1 MALPNDVAGSEDS
14 GIIEGESAAAV
25 VWEAQLSGLLD
36 NLGPT
41 PPTPPI
47 GIPAHFAS
55 IGTHSGATAVWER
68 QLSGTLVDV
77 GPFSSAGVLT
87 NRRFTLLGDEDAQFQ
102 VVEDAIRQWVKAA
115 TGYDDNHVIWAY
127 QSGPRPDGAFA
138 LIQMGDFLPLGA
150 FDETVDEYD
159 AFGDPGEEIIS
170 TVTGLR
176 QFDVTVQVFTPE
188 VTTGAAGR
196 AKLAKCQTALGLSS
210 VRGALD
216 NAGITPFNIG
226 PVQWVPP
233 LNNNAFEGR
242 ALLVVSFYTLDV
254 LTEFNT
260 YIETA
265 VPELYTGPP
274 DSGTAED
281 IDI

>member
-1 MALPNDVAGSEDS
+1 MALPNDIAGSLDS
-14 GIIEGESAAAV
+14 GIVENEGSAGV
-25 VWEAQLSGLLD
+25 IWTAQLSAVLD

-47 GIPAHFAS
+47 GIPAHLAS
-55 IGTHSGATAVWER
+55 LGTHGGATAVWQR
-68 QLSGTLVDV
+68 QLSGTLSDV
-77 GPFSSAGVLT
+77 GPFGGSGVLT
-87 NRRFTLLGDEDAQFQ
+87 NRSFVMLGDEDAQFA

-115 TGYDDNHVIWAY
+115 TGYDDDHVIWAY
-127 QSGPRPDGAFA
+127 QNGPRPTDAFA

-150 FDETVDEYD
+150 FDEAIDEYD
-159 AFGDPGEEIIS
+159 AFAAPGEEIIS

-196 AKLAKCQTALGLSS
+196 AKLAKCQTALALSS
-210 VRGALD
+210 VRSALD

-226 PVQWVPP
+226 AVQWVPP
-233 LNNNAFEGR
+233 VNNNAFEGR
-242 ALLVVSFYTLDV
+242 ALLTVSFYTVDT